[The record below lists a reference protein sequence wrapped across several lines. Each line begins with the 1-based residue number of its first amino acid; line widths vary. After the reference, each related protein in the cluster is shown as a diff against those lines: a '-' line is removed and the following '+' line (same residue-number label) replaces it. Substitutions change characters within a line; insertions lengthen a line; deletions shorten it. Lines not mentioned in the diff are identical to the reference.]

1 MAKKKQKEEPKHKRY
16 EAICCYCGK
25 RYESDTLD
33 DVPDKCCGFKLVV
46 NDHLRIM
53 SRYKEEL
60 RDELYTYEWGNG
72 KSHIGR

>member
-1 MAKKKQKEEPKHKRY
+1 MKRRKGVKKKIECIKHKRY
-16 EAICCYCGK
+16 ETICCYCGK

-33 DVPDKCCGFKLVV
+33 DVPEECCSFKLVV

-60 RDELYTYEWGNG
+60 
-72 KSHIGR
+72 K